1 MSLFFIAGTKAWKKV
16 VGSIFMAL
24 LLGALFSLL
33 LHDFVA
39 ATYVLKLALYV
50 SVGLTATSLLIPIF
64 LLQNSFLKPWPIF
77 YGYSTTKKVVL
88 TSLLPLLVFGLF
100 WINSAIFL
108 PRLFT
113 SFFGTVNIK
122 NDVARKVERRSRKS
136 CDYRLDVKSIESGFF
151 HHCISEGH
159 FNNLPDDEIR
169 VKLKIKQSVVGYIV
183 ENVEPI
189 GEKG

>member
-1 MSLFFIAGTKAWKKV
+1 MSLFFIAGTRPWKKV
-16 VGSIFMAL
+16 VGSIFVAL

-39 ATYVLKLALYV
+39 APCVLKVTFYF
-50 SVGLTATSLLIPIF
+50 SVGLTATSLLIPI
-64 LLQNSFLKPWPIF
+64 LLQQSSFLKPWPIF
-77 YGYSTTKKVVL
+77 YGYSLTKKIVL
-88 TSLLPLLVFGLF
+88 ALLLPFFVFGLF

-122 NDVARKVERRSRKS
+122 SDVARKVERGSRKS

-169 VKLKIKQSVVGYIV
+169 VKLRIKQSVVGYIV
-183 ENVEPI
+183 ENIEPI

>member
-1 MSLFFIAGTKAWKKV
+1 MSLFFIAGTKAWKKI
-16 VGSIFMAL
+16 VGSIFVAL

-39 ATYVLKLALYV
+39 APYVLKVAFYF
-50 SVGLTATSLLIPIF
+50 SVGLTASSLLIPI
-64 LLQNSFLKPWPIF
+64 LLQQNSFLKPWSIF
-77 YGYSTTKKVVL
+77 YGYSLTKKVVL
-88 TSLLPLLVFGLF
+88 ASLLPFFVFGLF
-100 WINSAIFL
+100 WINSAILL

-122 NDVARKVERRSRKS
+122 SDVARKVERRSRKS

-151 HHCISEGH
+151 HYCISESH

-169 VKLKIKQSVVGYIV
+169 VKLRVKQSMVGYIV
-183 ENVEPI
+183 ENIEPI